1 MRALTK
7 DKARLN
13 LHMKG
18 NGESKGTHPGS
29 PCHFPQHFIS
39 LVLAESAKVKK
50 EFQKLSVELIYKTDC
65 KVFLVYFFFFLQKL
79 KYNPVPSWLPPLG
92 VLNFA
97 AFYVCFSFVPLIF

>member
-1 MRALTK
+1 MRAVTK
-7 DKARLN
+7 DKARQN

-18 NGESKGTHPGS
+18 NGENKGTHPGS
-29 PCHFPQHFIS
+29 PCHSPAAFHFPGIGPTLQK
-39 LVLAESAKVKK
+39 E

-65 KVFLVYFFFFLQKL
+65 KVFGVFFFFLKKL
-79 KYNPVPSWLPPLG
+79 KSNPVPSWLPPLG